1 MLNSIFIVNLLVD
14 YFYGIGKYFAD
25 ISKIENYDAL

>member
-1 MLNSIFIVNLLVD
+1 MNSIFTVNFSED

-25 ISKIENYDAL
+25 VSKIGNVHVL